1 MTTEITLGSCIAP
14 TISYNSATGWASD
27 VKIPRESGLQID
39 LASAEPIFVTSTGN
53 HNGNC
58 GYSPTWTVEVE
69 GRTLDRDQV
78 GIMESTKL
86 AVWQGAALGT
96 LNLKFTGTW

>member
-1 MTTEITLGSCIAP
+1 MTQTVS
-14 TISYNSATGWASD
+14 
-27 VKIPRESGLQID
+27 
-39 LASAEPIFVTSTGN
+39 

-58 GYSPTWTVEVE
+58 GYPSSWKVEVV